1 MSLNK
6 NIVKI
11 KNYHPVYMDEYK
23 CYASLG
29 SFRLDL
35 RNAFKEK
42 NSDAYFSKSPTDGLK
57 NMGCYLFGQSGL
69 WKGVLGMNVTGDAKE
84 NTIIL
89 YLDYRNVYDVEK
101 VKDILRPALDYLF
114 ESKIID
120 GYEFIK

>member
-1 MSLNK
+1 MQYTK
-6 NIVKI
+6 IVKI
-11 KNYHPVYMDEYK
+11 TNYHPTYLPKYHT
-23 CYASLG
+23 YASLG

-35 RNAFKEK
+35 RNSLKQH
-42 NSDAYFSKSPTDGLK
+42 NPDAYFTKSPIDGIK
-57 NMGCYLFGQSGL
+57 NMGYYLFGQPKL
-69 WKGVLGMNVTGDAKE
+69 WKGVIGLETHGDVKK
-84 NTIIL
+84 NTIIV